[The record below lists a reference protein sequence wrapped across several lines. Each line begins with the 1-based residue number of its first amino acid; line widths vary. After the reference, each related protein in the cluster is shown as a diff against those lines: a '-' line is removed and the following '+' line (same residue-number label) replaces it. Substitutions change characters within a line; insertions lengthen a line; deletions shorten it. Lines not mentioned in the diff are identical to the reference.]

1 MSKARIKKRKKS
13 KSKGGR
19 TPKVLRKIRIP
30 KDQVMHIHRLAN
42 GGDPASAKRALQAFH
57 NQLSA
62 RAIDELLR
70 RITDPQGLG
79 GIETGFDPV
88 IGEYADIAITA

>member
-13 KSKGGR
+13 KKGR

>member
-1 MSKARIKKRKKS
+1 MSKARSKKRKKARK
-13 KSKGGR
+13 KSGR
-19 TPKVLRKIRIP
+19 GPKVLRKIRIS
-30 KDQVMHIHRLAN
+30 KDQVMHVHRLAN
-42 GGDPASAKRALQAFH
+42 GGEPAAARRALKAFH
-57 NQLSA
+57 STLSP
-62 RAIDELLR
+62 RDLDELLR

>member
-1 MSKARIKKRKKS
+1 MKKRKKS
-13 KSKGGR
+13 KSKGR
-19 TPKVLRKIRIP
+19 APKVLRKIRIP

-42 GGDPASAKRALQAFH
+42 GGDPMSAKRALQAFH

-62 RAIDELLR
+62 RALDELLR